1 MESQIKNGVD
11 VSIVI
16 PAYNEE
22 DAIATQIKSIQSVM
36 NNTSWRYEIIVVN
49 DGSTDNTAERANI
62 PDVKLLNFTENRGY
76 GASLKTG
83 ITTARADL
91 IVIIDADG
99 TYPSEAIP
107 EMLAR
112 SDKYDMVVGSR
123 VGENVNIPFNRRGA
137 KWFLRLLASY
147 LSGKHIPDLN
157 SGLRVFKKSIV
168 EQFYDILPPGFSF
181 TTTITLALLCNEF
194 LVYYHP
200 INYFKRVGS
209 SKIQPTHAYNF
220 LLLIL
225 RTIVYFNPLKI
236 FLPLGGALFV
246 AGIGKLIYDI
256 TLDNLSESAVMGIL
270 GAIIIWS
277 HGLLADQNS
286 RLRLNKRTK

>member
-22 DAIATQIKSIQSVM
+22 DAIATQIKSIQTVM
-36 NNTSWRYEIIVVN
+36 NKTAWRYEIVVVN
-49 DGSTDNTAERANI
+49 DGSTDGTAERANI
-62 PDVKLLNFTENRGY
+62 PDVKLLSFPVNRGY

-83 ITTARADL
+83 ITTARSEL

-123 VGENVNIPFNRRGA
+123 VGENVNIPFNRKQA

-168 EQFYDILPPGFSF
+168 EQFYNILPSGFSF
-181 TTTITLALLCNEF
+181 TTTITLAFLCNEF

-225 RTIVYFNPLKI
+225 LTIVYFNPLKN
-236 FLPLGGALFV
+236 FF
-246 AGIGKLIYDI
+246 
-256 TLDNLSESAVMGIL
+256 TFR
-270 GAIIIWS
+270 WS
-277 HGLLADQNS
+277 TFWG
-286 RLRLNKRTK
+286 RYWKTYI

>member
-22 DAIATQIKSIQSVM
+22 DAIATQIKSIQTVM
-36 NNTSWRYEIIVVN
+36 NKTAWRYEIVVVN
-49 DGSTDNTAERANI
+49 DGSTDGTAERANI
-62 PDVKLLNFTENRGY
+62 PDVKLLSFPVNRGY

-83 ITTARADL
+83 ITTARSEL

-123 VGENVNIPFNRRGA
+123 VGENVNIPFNRKQA

-168 EQFYDILPPGFSF
+168 EQFYNILPSGFSF

>member
-22 DAIATQIKSIQSVM
+22 DAIATQIKSIQTVM
-36 NNTSWRYEIIVVN
+36 NKTAWRYEIVVVN
-49 DGSTDNTAERANI
+49 DGSTDGTAERANI
-62 PDVKLLNFTENRGY
+62 PDVKLLSFPVNRGY

-83 ITTARADL
+83 ITTARSEL

-123 VGENVNIPFNRRGA
+123 VGENVNIPFNRKQA

-147 LSGKHIPDLN
+147 LSDKHIPDLN

-168 EQFYDILPPGFSF
+168 EQFYNILPSGFSF
-181 TTTITLALLCNEF
+181 TTTITLAFLCNEF

-209 SKIQPTHAYNF
+209 SKIHPTHAYNF

-225 RTIVYFNPLKI
+225 LTIVYFNPLKN
-236 FLPLGGALFV
+236 FF
-246 AGIGKLIYDI
+246 
-256 TLDNLSESAVMGIL
+256 TFR
-270 GAIIIWS
+270 WS
-277 HGLLADQNS
+277 TFWG
-286 RLRLNKRTK
+286 RYWKTYI